1 MKRSSYKTDQSN
13 AQDRPTTIRTANKA
27 KEESKQKRIDS
38 KSLVQKKKMSAKNIP
53 ASNKRNLLQRY
64 NQSYGHSIQSQV
76 STERQA
82 QRKYLEQSLNRKSPQ
97 HRSQPNTND
106 SPGFSTRNIV
116 HDVSRDTGYKVMPFD
131 EDDDLLNELED
142 ISSAQKE
149 LDNDMD
155 ELEKMFSLDSF
166 GAVEEDIP
174 SLSDDQNSTSNRNQS
189 DSSEDHIMNN
199 NASTDEKE
207 NPPDHNQD
215 IDPPR
220 ESIANLS
227 TRQLK
232 VQTSAREFAS
242 VQTDPSVHTGN
253 PKKCM
258 RELNDH
264 NEDIDCNEHES
275 SAVID
280 SIACVVYGRHEY
292 TIKLFW
298 PDREG
303 KSVDFT
309 RTYEGGLLVYLST
322 WIFLSFFFGR
332 VPHDIFWMA
341 ALIIPLM
348 VITVEINFP
357 HRMDEA
363 VVALGIL
370 LCHFIFTGGV
380 TVLT

>member
-242 VQTDPSVHTGN
+242 VHADPSVHTQN
-253 PKKCM
+253 PQNCM
-258 RELNDH
+258 QELNDH

-275 SAVID
+275 SAVINN
-280 SIACVVYGRHEY
+280 IACGVYGRHEY
-292 TIKLFW
+292 TIKSFW

-303 KSVDFT
+303 RSVDFT

-370 LCHFIFTGGV
+370 LCHFIFTRCV
-380 TVLT
+380 AIPA